1 MEGTTCKGGCSN
13 PLLTH
18 GHTGS
23 GLPDNTD
30 FLLREARKLVYLMC
44 GVLSV
49 GVDEKEFK
57 YVGETN
63 SAEFD
68 EGSQFLSLVSTF
80 IFLSHK
86 YPISLER
93 KDNSQ
98 RDLGSLTL
106 VP

>member
-1 MEGTTCKGGCSN
+1 MEGGCSN

-18 GHTGS
+18 GYIGS

-30 FLLREARKLVYLMC
+30 FLLREVRKLVYLMC
-44 GVLSV
+44 SVLFLSV

-68 EGSQFLSLVSTF
+68 EGSQFLSLVSRF

-98 RDLGSLTL
+98 QDLGSLTL